1 MERKIAG
8 NTFEKGLVMDFN
20 PISTPNNVM
29 TSSLNATIL
38 TFNGNEYILQTDM
51 GNGRVETAC
60 LPAGY
65 IPVGMVEFGGIIY
78 VASYSPELNRGQI
91 GSFPSP
97 ERNIS
102 TDEIS
107 ELTVTLNND
116 DFNFSDENGANT
128 LYVQKNLYGGKLTPG
143 DKYIV
148 YAKIGDI
155 SNNANNIIDCPVNST
170 NLILRAGGY
179 YDTKAVEI
187 YLATITDDGKIVRL
201 GNKRTYP
208 ITGLNGNYIIAEMD
222 GGSSASQTDLDS
234 YRSITQS
241 PFNIFDSK
249 VSGNLLLVAELV
261 AIDNFSVSVICQ
273 FDDIEGGDNED
284 LKNVQISAIMTCE
297 SDNNV
302 FPYAIQCEFNDS
314 AEAGQKGYH
323 AIWDV
328 SKYKEDNGEQNSEN
342 RTMESLLTTIEGY
355 DSRNRPERSLTLKFT
370 PCMTWGPVTYLSKNV
385 VIQLDKIGSGFIE
398 LYEWRYFV
406 ENSDII
412 LGWALNAYPEEGFE
426 IAGVRFIMSCV
437 NRDNQIE
444 TIVYNVDKKKNY
456 SGSFTE
462 TIPFDSD
469 YFKIQNSG
477 QLKKNR
483 LYYVTIE
490 VQYQKKD
497 TTVQDTSKYRYF
509 YRWLYTCDIFNSY
522 YISGDVYDFNV
533 LIPDIAL
540 STLDEVSLVLNGN
553 DEVNEYNDPMF
564 SMTQVLRTNWM
575 VKQYISHLK
584 MEGSISATVDDG
596 KGLFDLDT
604 NTLSIDVSTR
614 QDDLLLTVSTN
625 DIRSA
630 SDELNYDDNIALQ
643 MRQRERQ
650 AGDEFPVKLP
660 NPTDK
665 PTVEPMPEEFD
676 FSSNAYQ
683 NDLSVVGGTYE
694 RHSDTGLFSFDD
706 AANLLEIDTIEYTKA
721 IISVVEKSVTYNNM
735 IRPVAM
741 TQQEFSQ
748 YALEFNRTY
757 NTFQATL
764 LGSFQ
769 IYDPGGKGNDPFLD
783 AGMISSDNT
792 YEIRKET
799 DFPTNTTF
807 SFLEG
812 RFKEIL
818 DDDNGIGQLS
828 GYPIF
833 CIAFAGYDR
842 GNKNV
847 NSGSSGDTDA
857 AGLLA
862 AKLSNSDNYSSDGLH
877 IKKATLLINKD
888 WSFRSQATSILLA
901 KDAPEGYAQ
910 RAIAG
915 TANKSDRRNRA
926 IRQFT
931 SFITCMRLASDQSIY
946 VPINMVTGMVDDN
959 PPEPFRNNHFN
970 YIAMMLIQLYYATG
984 ETGATNIYCA
994 DSGAY
999 INRIVT
1005 DFMIGIRVKFNITE
1019 NTKVY
1024 VEVDNPED
1032 GQKHIDEDMRKEL
1045 SDANH
1050 AFVMNTEENDP
1061 NNDKTEEENYQDINR
1076 NIDFNF
1082 TGFDENGL
1090 VKQIPWQ
1097 SQRLGDEYLRIISEY
1112 IGGQFSVLIRA
1123 NDGTVSLSQ
1132 DSITANHVYGVE
1144 VVDGVA
1150 KVNPINRNFKLHQ
1163 GTFSINPDSVDEE
1176 SYLFR
1181 QGTLELSD
1189 EGALA
1194 NKFVMVNGK
1203 LYIDDSKA
1211 GNTIGDLSSNSI
1223 AMGCYGNKAEI
1234 NGAIKGWSLIAPIKD
1249 LKAYKK

>member
-51 GNGRVETAC
+51 GNGRIETAC

-107 ELTVTLNND
+107 ELTVTLNSD
-116 DFNFSDENGANT
+116 DFNFSDKNGANT

-155 SNNANNIIDCPVNST
+155 SNNASNIIDCPVDST
-170 NLILRAGGY
+170 NLILRTGGY

-208 ITGLNGNYIIAEMD
+208 IKGLNGNYIIAEMD

-273 FDDIEGGDNED
+273 FDDIEGSDNED
-284 LKNVQISAIMTCE
+284 LKNVQISAVMTCE

-314 AEAGQKGYH
+314 AETGQKGYH

-328 SKYKEDNGEQNSEN
+328 SKYSEDNGEQNSEN

-398 LYEWRYFV
+398 LYEWRYFI

-412 LGWALNAYPEEGFE
+412 LGWALNTYPEEGFE
-426 IAGVRFIMSCV
+426 IVGVRFIMSCI

-444 TIVYNVDKKKNY
+444 TIIYNVDKKKNY

-469 YFKIQNSG
+469 YFKIQNGG

-522 YISGDVYDFNV
+522 YIGGNVYDFNV

-584 MEGSISATVDDG
+584 MEGSISATVEDG
-596 KGLFDLDT
+596 KGLFNLDT
-604 NTLSIDVSTR
+604 NTLSIDVSTG
-614 QDDLLLTVSTN
+614 QDDLSLTVSTN

-630 SDELNYDDNIALQ
+630 SDELSYDDNIALQ
-643 MRQRERQ
+643 MGQRERQ
-650 AGDEFPVKLP
+650 AGDEFPIKLP
-660 NPTDK
+660 NPMNK
-665 PTVEPMPEEFD
+665 PIVEPMPEEFD
-676 FSSNAYQ
+676 FSSNTYQ

-706 AANLLEIDTIEYTKA
+706 AANLLEIDTVEYTKA

-741 TQQEFSQ
+741 TQQEFGQ

-769 IYDPGGKGNDPFLD
+769 IYDPGGKGNDPYLD
-783 AGMISSDNT
+783 AGMINSDNT
-792 YEIRKET
+792 YGKPRKEHQ
-799 DFPTNTTF
+799 FSTNTTF

-812 RFKEIL
+812 KFKEIL

-842 GNKNV
+842 D
-847 NSGSSGDTDA
+847 GDTDA

-877 IKKATLLINKD
+877 IKKATLLINED
-888 WSFRSQATSILLA
+888 WNFRGQATSILSA

-915 TANKSDRRNRA
+915 TANKSDRENRA

-946 VPINMVTGMVDDN
+946 VPINMVTGMADDN

-984 ETGATNIYCA
+984 ETGTTNIYCA

-1019 NTKVY
+1019 DTKVY
-1024 VEVDNPED
+1024 IEVDNPEG

-1050 AFVMNTEENDP
+1050 AFVMNTEEKDP

-1082 TGFDENGL
+1082 TGFNENGL

-1097 SQRLGDEYLRIISEY
+1097 SQRLGDEYLRTISEY
-1112 IGGQFSVLIRA
+1112 ISGQFSVLIRA

-1150 KVNPINRNFKLHQ
+1150 KVNPINRSFKLHH

-1189 EGALA
+1189 EGVLA

-1234 NGAIKGWSLIAPIKD
+1234 NGAIKGWSLIAPIKN